1 MEKIELKAYGKINLG
16 LDVIRKRPDGY
27 HDLDM
32 IMQMVDVYDDIVIT
46 KNKTGKIEV
55 KTDTAVLSLPR
66 TFLTFLLTSGILYI
80 KRRKC

>member
-46 KNKTGKIEV
+46 KNKT
-55 KTDTAVLSLPR
+55 
-66 TFLTFLLTSGILYI
+66 
-80 KRRKC
+80 

>member
-55 KTDTAVLSLPR
+55 KTDTCLLYTSPSPRDRSLSRMP
-66 TFLTFLLTSGILYI
+66 SSA
-80 KRRKC
+80 

>member
-32 IMQMVDVYDDIVIT
+32 IMQMVDIFPVRSRVAGDLFPIFF
-46 KNKTGKIEV
+46 G
-55 KTDTAVLSLPR
+55 VLLPASSY
-66 TFLTFLLTSGILYI
+66 FLVS
-80 KRRKC
+80 

>member
-46 KNKTGKIEV
+46 KNKTG
-55 KTDTAVLSLPR
+55 
-66 TFLTFLLTSGILYI
+66 
-80 KRRKC
+80 